1 MYKSYFSKFIV
12 WLLLLLLISN
22 LTLSASGTSK
32 KLSLEDLN
40 SLNLIKTPF
49 LQSEYI
55 SSKSSNNLD
64 FRYADEDN
72 VPLIGIKDE
81 NNDYKYFYYWCT
93 NKFILIYYGPN
104 DIEEFQ
110 YSLTADKTELK
121 IYYENGSFIELKEKD
136 SKVDSITSDTI
147 ATILGVIGL
156 VFGIH
161 SLQTL
166 SK

>member
-1 MYKSYFSKFIV
+1 M
-12 WLLLLLLISN
+12 
-22 LTLSASGTSK
+22 
-32 KLSLEDLN
+32 
-40 SLNLIKTPF
+40 
-49 LQSEYI
+49 
-55 SSKSSNNLD
+55 
-64 FRYADEDN
+64 
-72 VPLIGIKDE
+72 PLIGIKDE